1 MGTVIIRNLST
12 IKDRIAIYMANDI
25 LNGDNTDQ
33 LIKDADLFQINITV
47 RNDEKADA
55 RVVTITDRD

>member
-1 MGTVIIRNLST
+1 MGTIIINNLST
-12 IKDRIAIYMANDI
+12 LKDRIAVDMANDI
-25 LNGDNTDQ
+25 LNGGNTDQ